1 MSLSVGTS
9 SLPVDSFSDP
19 YDPAYRCRPPNSTT
33 GLHRSHA
40 NEHQPILPGSRGAF
54 NGAPDMA
61 PPPHMRPP
69 PSVFGETFLP
79 DQGFPGP
86 PFGADTMAPPIGEWG
101 SARGAV
107 VIRSGD
113 DDDQSRHVPI
123 TYRPPPHPPRPCG
136 SQAPPAPALHLAEGV
151 TIRKGND
158 DDFDASQAFPLSA
171 SSFRISPPQ
180 LPLHIFRFSPH
191 FLLPSPF
198 SLSLPQAPPH
208 LRRLDPAFPV
218 TEYPPTAAAA
228 PSFYGYGGRG
238 DFGAYNS
245 SPQRFDGAGR
255 VSPPQYGGVGAGRTG
270 GSPQMYAAGG
280 RDSGVEWPGHQF
292 GSDPG
297 RGRRSLD
304 GGTARMG
311 MGAMGVRDANAAGE
325 LREMAGVG
333 GMRPGQ
339 GVFTSRSY
347 DEQKNREMY
356 GERPG
361 AMRGAVCADGIGTE
375 GSWRSGGEYYP
386 GEREAEG
393 RSGGGSHQSALSL
406 KEELAALDLGSDGAH
421 DEAPLRSSQ
430 QPNSDESWNLPFNP
444 SCEYP
449 QSNQF
454 NNHPKH
460 SANVTAD
467 SGAYLSADFSIY
479 SSTSLSLPF
488 RSRYPTS
495 GFPPG
500 SSGVWGG
507 SVVAESDAGSVMG
520 GGGAGAGGDCR
531 LFTQEQLARATDN
544 WNPANQLGKG
554 AFGTVYR
561 GRVMG
566 CEVAVKRLE
575 GSSWQGP
582 DEYMTEVEVLSRMR
596 HPHIVLLMGHCPD
609 AMCLVYEYLPGGSL
623 QDHLKPTAGR
633 RPLSVVERV
642 RVASEVAS
650 ALLFLHHHD
659 PPIAHRDLKPDNVL
673 LDANRG
679 CKLADVGLA
688 RLIAEDDAT
697 TTRVRGTVGYIDPEE
712 VLTFEISV
720 LSDVYALG
728 LIMLQL
734 LTGDAGIKSLHRRIK
749 PFQDALDRYW
759 EQGGA
764 VGSSSSSSSGS
775 PMVQAV
781 AALVSEHLDVS
792 GGEWPLSVACQLAE
806 WGLRCAAR
814 QRACRPDLAGELQ
827 PALHGLVEE
836 MEAGERQRQQ
846 SIEDQFV
853 CPLSHMRMT
862 DPVVAA
868 DGFTYERRSIEE
880 WLKTHDTSPS
890 THEPLPHKYLT
901 PNHSLRM
908 LLHRFRS
915 FFFFSFYFLVADM
928 PASGLL
934 ASRASSVLADLTAM
948 MQIHDAP
955 AAAAAL
961 NLHPNSAALFPRGFG
976 VGIGERGVSSSS
988 RCGCHQQLNC
998 RARRHARLLAART
1011 RKAVI
1016 ARAAI
1021 RSASPPPSIPSSS
1034 TGRTHAAIAAG
1045 ATATVEA
1052 QSAASAILPTVAI
1065 PTILPRGIEQEK
1077 VEGNSAILNDMLAGG
1092 SGKSAAGLAESAA
1105 RGEGKTASQEVVA
1118 SVAGERAEG
1127 AGRTALTATATAMVS
1142 PMRRKRTTGP
1152 VVLHAADGER
1162 REGGGEEREDGVRA
1176 AGMG

>member
-1 MSLSVGTS
+1 MSLSVGPS
-9 SLPVDSFSDP
+9 SLPVDGFSDP
-19 YDPAYRCRPPNSTT
+19 YETAYRCRPPNNTT

-40 NEHQPILPGSRGAF
+40 SEHQAMLPGSRGAF
-54 NGAPDMA
+54 SGAPEMA

-69 PSVFGETFLP
+69 PSVFGESFSP
-79 DQGFPGP
+79 EQGFSGP
-86 PFGADTMAPPIGEWG
+86 SFGADTMAPPIGGWG
-101 SARGAV
+101 SVRAAV

-113 DDDQSRHVPI
+113 DEDQSRHVPI
-123 TYRPPPHPPRPCG
+123 AYRPPLHPPRPCG

-158 DDFDASQAFPLSA
+158 DDFEASQAFPLSA
-171 SSFRISPPQ
+171 SSFRGSAPQVSEPLASVILARSCASRPASLRRAPLFLTRQSATTAAPPPH
-180 LPLHIFRFSPH
+180 LP
-191 FLLPSPF
+191 LPSPHPF
-198 SLSLPQAPPH
+198 SAPPIPLPLLQAPPH
-208 LRRLDPAFPV
+208 LRRLDPAFPGA
-218 TEYPPTAAAA
+218 EYPPTAAAA
-228 PSFYGYGGRG
+228 PCFDGYGGRG
-238 DFGAYNS
+238 DFGAYTS
-245 SPQRFDGAGR
+245 SPQRFDGACR
-255 VSPPQYGGVGAGRTG
+255 VSPPQYGGVGAGRMG
-270 GSPQMYAAGG
+270 GTPHVYAAGG
-280 RDSGVEWPGHQF
+280 GGSGAEWPGHQF
-292 GSDPG
+292 SSDPG

-311 MGAMGVRDANAAGE
+311 MGAMRDANAAGE

-333 GMRPGQ
+333 SMRTGQ

-347 DEQKNREMY
+347 DEQRNREMY
-356 GERPG
+356 GEKPG
-361 AMRGAVCADGIGTE
+361 AMRGAVCADGIGSE

-406 KEELAALDLGSDGAH
+406 KEELAALDGGGDGAH

-454 NNHPKH
+454 KYHPKH
-460 SANVTAD
+460 STNVTAD

-488 RSRYPTS
+488 RSRHPTT

-520 GGGAGAGGDCR
+520 AGGAGAGGDCR

-544 WNPANQLGKG
+544 WSPANQLGKG

-673 LDANRG
+673 LDTNRG

-734 LTGDAGIKSLHRRIK
+734 LTGEPGIKSLHKRIK
-749 PFQDALDRYW
+749 PFQDALDCYW

-764 VGSSSSSSSGS
+764 VGGSSSSGS

-781 AALVSEHLDVS
+781 AALVSDHLDVS

-827 PALHGLVEE
+827 PALHGLVEQ

-853 CPLSHMRMT
+853 CPLSHVCDAVNPATFHLCSCPFFAPLSSPLSSFSGPAPIFSRSLAHSPSPPFPSPLFPSPPLQMRMT

-868 DGFTYERRSIEE
+868 DGFTYERKSIEE
-880 WLKTHDTSPS
+880 WLKTNDTSPS
-890 THEPLPHKYLT
+890 TYEPLPHKYLT

-908 LLHRFRS
+908 LL
-915 FFFFSFYFLVADM
+915 
-928 PASGLL
+928 
-934 ASRASSVLADLTAM
+934 
-948 MQIHDAP
+948 Q
-955 AAAAAL
+955 
-961 NLHPNSAALFPRGFG
+961 
-976 VGIGERGVSSSS
+976 
-988 RCGCHQQLNC
+988 
-998 RARRHARLLAART
+998 
-1011 RKAVI
+1011 
-1016 ARAAI
+1016 
-1021 RSASPPPSIPSSS
+1021 
-1034 TGRTHAAIAAG
+1034 
-1045 ATATVEA
+1045 
-1052 QSAASAILPTVAI
+1052 
-1065 PTILPRGIEQEK
+1065 
-1077 VEGNSAILNDMLAGG
+1077 
-1092 SGKSAAGLAESAA
+1092 
-1105 RGEGKTASQEVVA
+1105 
-1118 SVAGERAEG
+1118 
-1127 AGRTALTATATAMVS
+1127 
-1142 PMRRKRTTGP
+1142 
-1152 VVLHAADGER
+1152 
-1162 REGGGEEREDGVRA
+1162 
-1176 AGMG
+1176 

>member
-1 MSLSVGTS
+1 MCSTS
-9 SLPVDSFSDP
+9 SQALPAP
-19 YDPAYRCRPPNSTT
+19 
-33 GLHRSHA
+33 SHA
-40 NEHQPILPGSRGAF
+40 PQQTHLSYQPLTLVIGKPRRIQWRPR
-54 NGAPDMA
+54 NGAA
-61 PPPHMRPP
+61 TTHAATAVRFRGKFLAGAG
-69 PSVFGETFLP
+69 VFGTFFRRGH
-79 DQGFPGP
+79 D
-86 PFGADTMAPPIGEWG
+86 GAPIGGWG
-101 SARGAV
+101 SVRAAV

-113 DDDQSRHVPI
+113 DEDQSRHVPI
-123 TYRPPPHPPRPCG
+123 AYRPPLHPPRPCG

-158 DDFDASQAFPLSA
+158 DDFEASQAFPLSA
-171 SSFRISPPQ
+171 SSFRGSAPQ
-180 LPLHIFRFSPH
+180 VST
-191 FLLPSPF
+191 SA
-198 SLSLPQAPPH
+198 S
-208 LRRLDPAFPV
+208 RRLDPAFPGA
-218 TEYPPTAAAA
+218 EYPPTAAAA
-228 PSFYGYGGRG
+228 PCFDGYGGRG
-238 DFGAYNS
+238 DFGAYTS

-255 VSPPQYGGVGAGRTG
+255 RGSGA
-270 GSPQMYAAGG
+270 
-280 RDSGVEWPGHQF
+280 EWPGHQF

-311 MGAMGVRDANAAGE
+311 MGAMRDANAAGE

-333 GMRPGQ
+333 SMRTGQ

-347 DEQKNREMY
+347 DEQRNREMY
-356 GERPG
+356 GEKPG
-361 AMRGAVCADGIGTE
+361 AMRGAVCADGIEPTI
-375 GSWRSGGEYYP
+375 
-386 GEREAEG
+386 
-393 RSGGGSHQSALSL
+393 H
-406 KEELAALDLGSDGAH
+406 
-421 DEAPLRSSQ
+421 
-430 QPNSDESWNLPFNP
+430 P

-454 NNHPKH
+454 KYHPKH
-460 SANVTAD
+460 STNVTAD

-488 RSRYPTS
+488 RSRHPTT

-520 GGGAGAGGDCR
+520 AGGAGAGGDCR

-544 WNPANQLGKG
+544 WSPANQLGKG

-734 LTGDAGIKSLHRRIK
+734 LTGEPGIKSLHKRIK
-749 PFQDALDRYW
+749 PFQDALDCYW
-759 EQGGA
+759 EQGAG
-764 VGSSSSSSSGS
+764 V
-775 PMVQAV
+775 P
-781 AALVSEHLDVS
+781 
-792 GGEWPLSVACQLAE
+792 
-806 WGLRCAAR
+806 
-814 QRACRPDLAGELQ
+814 RPDLAGELQ
-827 PALHGLVEE
+827 PALHGLVEQ

-868 DGFTYERRSIEE
+868 DGFTYERKSIEE
-880 WLKTHDTSPS
+880 WLKTNDTSPS
-890 THEPLPHKYLT
+890 TYEPLPHKYLT

-908 LLHRFRS
+908 LL
-915 FFFFSFYFLVADM
+915 
-928 PASGLL
+928 
-934 ASRASSVLADLTAM
+934 
-948 MQIHDAP
+948 Q
-955 AAAAAL
+955 
-961 NLHPNSAALFPRGFG
+961 
-976 VGIGERGVSSSS
+976 
-988 RCGCHQQLNC
+988 
-998 RARRHARLLAART
+998 
-1011 RKAVI
+1011 
-1016 ARAAI
+1016 
-1021 RSASPPPSIPSSS
+1021 
-1034 TGRTHAAIAAG
+1034 
-1045 ATATVEA
+1045 
-1052 QSAASAILPTVAI
+1052 
-1065 PTILPRGIEQEK
+1065 
-1077 VEGNSAILNDMLAGG
+1077 
-1092 SGKSAAGLAESAA
+1092 
-1105 RGEGKTASQEVVA
+1105 
-1118 SVAGERAEG
+1118 
-1127 AGRTALTATATAMVS
+1127 
-1142 PMRRKRTTGP
+1142 
-1152 VVLHAADGER
+1152 
-1162 REGGGEEREDGVRA
+1162 
-1176 AGMG
+1176 

>member
-1 MSLSVGTS
+1 MSLSVSPS
-9 SLPVDSFSDP
+9 SLPVDGFSDP
-19 YDPAYRCRPPNSTT
+19 YDSAYRFRPPNSTT
-33 GLHRSHA
+33 GLHRSHVS
-40 NEHQPILPGSRGAF
+40 EHQAILPGSRGAF

-61 PPPHMRPP
+61 PPPHIRPP
-69 PSVFGETFLP
+69 PSVFGESFSSE
-79 DQGFPGP
+79 QGFPGP
-86 PFGADTMAPPIGEWG
+86 PFGADTMTPTIGGWG
-101 SARGAV
+101 SARAAV

-113 DDDQSRHVPI
+113 DEDQSRHVPI
-123 TYRPPPHPPRPCG
+123 AYRPPPHPPRPCG

-171 SSFRISPPQ
+171 SSFRGSAPQ
-180 LPLHIFRFSPH
+180 ASPH
-191 FLLPSPF
+191 F
-198 SLSLPQAPPH
+198 
-208 LRRLDPAFPV
+208 RRFDPAFPAA
-218 TEYPPTAAAA
+218 EHAPTAAAA
-228 PSFYGYGGRG
+228 PSFDGYGGHG
-238 DFGAYNS
+238 DFGAYSS
-245 SPQRFDGAGR
+245 SPQRYDGAGR
-255 VSPPQYGGVGAGRTG
+255 ISPPQYGGIVAGRTG
-270 GSPQMYAAGG
+270 GSPQMCGGGSGGEWAAHQLG
-280 RDSGVEWPGHQF
+280 SGV
-292 GSDPG
+292 DPG

-304 GGTARMG
+304 GGTVRMG
-311 MGAMGVRDANAAGE
+311 MGTMAARDANVAGE
-325 LREMAGVG
+325 LRKMAGVG

-339 GVFTSRSY
+339 GVFASRSY
-347 DEQKNREMY
+347 DEQGNPEMY
-356 GERPG
+356 GRTPA
-361 AMRGAVCADGIGTE
+361 AMRGTACADGAGSE
-375 GSWRSGGEYYP
+375 GSWRNGGDYYS
-386 GEREAEG
+386 GERDTEG
-393 RSGGGSHQSALSL
+393 RSGGGSQQSALSL
-406 KEELAALDLGSDGAH
+406 KEELAALDWGNGGSG

-430 QPNSDESWNLPFNP
+430 RPNSDESWNLPFNP
-444 SCEYP
+444 SCEFS

-454 NNHPKH
+454 HHQLKYSVNDP
-460 SANVTAD
+460 AD
-467 SGAYLSADFSIY
+467 SA
-479 SSTSLSLPF
+479 
-488 RSRYPTS
+488 S

-544 WNPANQLGKG
+544 WSPANQLGKG

-566 CEVAVKRLE
+566 CDVAVKRLE
-575 GSSWQGP
+575 GTSWQGP

-623 QDHLKPTAGR
+623 QDHLKPTAGQ

-673 LDANRG
+673 LDCNRR

-688 RLIAEDDAT
+688 RLIAEDDST

-734 LTGDAGIKSLHRRIK
+734 LTGEAGIKSLHKRIK

-759 EQGGA
+759 ERGGA
-764 VGSSSSSSSGS
+764 VGSSSSGGS

-781 AALVSEHLDVS
+781 ASLVSEHLDVS

-827 PALHGLVEE
+827 PALHGLVEQ

-868 DGFTYERRSIEE
+868 DGFTYERSSIEE

-890 THEPLPHKYLT
+890 TNEPLPHKYLT

-908 LLHRFRS
+908 LL
-915 FFFFSFYFLVADM
+915 
-928 PASGLL
+928 
-934 ASRASSVLADLTAM
+934 
-948 MQIHDAP
+948 Q
-955 AAAAAL
+955 
-961 NLHPNSAALFPRGFG
+961 
-976 VGIGERGVSSSS
+976 
-988 RCGCHQQLNC
+988 
-998 RARRHARLLAART
+998 
-1011 RKAVI
+1011 
-1016 ARAAI
+1016 
-1021 RSASPPPSIPSSS
+1021 
-1034 TGRTHAAIAAG
+1034 
-1045 ATATVEA
+1045 
-1052 QSAASAILPTVAI
+1052 
-1065 PTILPRGIEQEK
+1065 
-1077 VEGNSAILNDMLAGG
+1077 
-1092 SGKSAAGLAESAA
+1092 
-1105 RGEGKTASQEVVA
+1105 
-1118 SVAGERAEG
+1118 
-1127 AGRTALTATATAMVS
+1127 
-1142 PMRRKRTTGP
+1142 
-1152 VVLHAADGER
+1152 
-1162 REGGGEEREDGVRA
+1162 
-1176 AGMG
+1176 

>member
-1 MSLSVGTS
+1 MSLSVGNS
-9 SLPVDSFSDP
+9 SLPVDGFSDP
-19 YDPAYRCRPPNSTT
+19 YDSAYRCRPPNSFTEF
-33 GLHRSHA
+33 HRSHA
-40 NEHQPILPGSRGAF
+40 NEHQPMMPGSRGAF
-54 NGAPDMA
+54 NGAQDMA

-69 PSVFGETFLP
+69 PSVFGERFSP
-79 DQGFPGP
+79 EQGFPGP
-86 PFGADTMAPPIGEWG
+86 SFSADTMAPPIGGWG

-123 TYRPPPHPPRPCG
+123 AYRPPPHPPRPCD
-136 SQAPPAPALHLAEGV
+136 SQAPPAPSLHLAEGV

-158 DDFDASQAFPLSA
+158 HDFDASQAFPLSA
-171 SSFRISPPQ
+171 SSFRGSV
-180 LPLHIFRFSPH
+180 
-191 FLLPSPF
+191 
-198 SLSLPQAPPH
+198 PQAPPH
-208 LRRLDPAFPV
+208 LRRLDPAFPAA
-218 TEYPPTAAAA
+218 EYAPTSAAA
-228 PSFYGYGGRG
+228 PSFDGYGARG

-255 VSPPQYGGVGAGRTG
+255 ASPPQYGGVGAGRMG
-270 GSPQMYAAGG
+270 GSPHMYAAGG
-280 RDSGVEWPGHQF
+280 GGSRAEWPGHQF

-311 MGAMGVRDANAAGE
+311 MGAMGARDANAAGE

-347 DEQKNREMY
+347 DEQRNREMY

-361 AMRGAVCADGIGTE
+361 AMRGAVCADGIGSE

-406 KEELAALDLGSDGAH
+406 KEELAALDGGSDGAH

-454 NNHPKH
+454 NYHPKH

-488 RSRYPTS
+488 RSHHPTS

-520 GGGAGAGGDCR
+520 ANGAGAGGDCR

-544 WNPANQLGKG
+544 WSPANQLGKG
-554 AFGTVYR
+554 AFGRVYR

-734 LTGDAGIKSLHRRIK
+734 LTGEAGIKSLHRRIK

-759 EQGGA
+759 ERGGA
-764 VGSSSSSSSGS
+764 VGSSGS

-853 CPLSHMRMT
+853 CPLSHVCAAVNLCHLCSCPCFALLSSPLTPFSFTLPPLAPLPFFQDPSHTFSLAPVSFPPVNSPPPLQMRMT

-908 LLHRFRS
+908 LL
-915 FFFFSFYFLVADM
+915 
-928 PASGLL
+928 
-934 ASRASSVLADLTAM
+934 
-948 MQIHDAP
+948 Q
-955 AAAAAL
+955 
-961 NLHPNSAALFPRGFG
+961 
-976 VGIGERGVSSSS
+976 
-988 RCGCHQQLNC
+988 
-998 RARRHARLLAART
+998 
-1011 RKAVI
+1011 
-1016 ARAAI
+1016 
-1021 RSASPPPSIPSSS
+1021 
-1034 TGRTHAAIAAG
+1034 
-1045 ATATVEA
+1045 
-1052 QSAASAILPTVAI
+1052 
-1065 PTILPRGIEQEK
+1065 
-1077 VEGNSAILNDMLAGG
+1077 
-1092 SGKSAAGLAESAA
+1092 
-1105 RGEGKTASQEVVA
+1105 
-1118 SVAGERAEG
+1118 
-1127 AGRTALTATATAMVS
+1127 
-1142 PMRRKRTTGP
+1142 
-1152 VVLHAADGER
+1152 
-1162 REGGGEEREDGVRA
+1162 
-1176 AGMG
+1176 